1 MTIYKL
7 ALPPWRARI
16 AASAASTPGAR
27 RHGGREA
34 LRRWASRLAASPAW
48 LLGAVAIAFVL
59 VPLGVLVVHPTFD
72 ELHQSLNDSA
82 VTSALLLSCATTCVS
97 TLIVIVLGGA
107 LAYLLAR
114 HDFRGKA
121 LVDTL
126 VDLPMVLPPTVMG
139 IALLIAFGR
148 NGVIGRWLLEHGI
161 SMSFTTVAV
170 VFAQI
175 FVAMPFFVR
184 AARAAFEGIDLRL
197 ETAARLLGAS
207 RLRLFFGITVPLVW
221 PTLLA
226 GAILAWARC
235 LGEFGATIVF
245 AGNIQGVT
253 QTMPLAIY
261 AALQDNLGAAFA
273 LSLILLG
280 ASFAMVLTL
289 KLVLGKNVYTTK
301 NA

>member
-1 MTIYKL
+1 MTSLKL
-7 ALPPWRARI
+7 SLPPWRGRMTHHSS
-16 AASAASTPGAR
+16 SAGTVPAAR
-27 RHGGREA
+27 RDTMK
-34 LRRWASRLAASPAW
+34 RWLSRAAASPTW
-48 LLGAVAIAFVL
+48 LLAAVSIAFVL
-59 VPLGVLVVHPTFD
+59 VPLAVLVVHPTFEQLSEAARD
-72 ELHQSLNDSA
+72 PA
-82 VTSALLLSCATTCVS
+82 VTSALLLSLVTTSVS
-97 TLIVIVLGGA
+97 TLVVIVLGGA

-114 HDFRGKA
+114 HDFRGKS

-148 NGVIGRWLLEHGI
+148 NGVIGKWLLEHGI

-170 VFAQI
+170 VFAQV
-175 FVAMPFFVR
+175 FVALPFFVR

-207 RLRLFFGITVPLVW
+207 RWRLFFKVTVPLVW

-261 AALQDNLGAAFA
+261 SALQDNLGAAFA
-273 LSLILLG
+273 LSLLLLG

-289 KLVLGKNVYTTK
+289 KLVLEQ
-301 NA
+301 NAYANKSA